1 MIARK
6 FLVLGTVLAAL
17 SMGIAAGGAARAQ
30 EVAPNDMLL
39 ATLWTHP
46 RPSPLL

>member
-6 FLVLGTVLAAL
+6 FLMRGAAL
-17 SMGIAAGGAARAQ
+17 VALSTGAVRAQ

-39 ATLWTHP
+39 ATLWTQ
-46 RPSPLL
+46 RSM